1 MTGANTCTFPPAC
14 PCNAP
19 QAGTAANS
27 PHEDSGENGN
37 DGEVEMA
44 RPRISKELD
53 GRPIE
58 ERLGDLADALNEE

>member
-1 MTGANTCTFPPAC
+1 MFIPSC
-14 PCNAP
+14 PRNSP
-19 QAGTAANS
+19 QAGTAAS
-27 PHEDSGENGN
+27 SLHENSGENGN

-44 RPRISKELD
+44 RPRIGKEVD